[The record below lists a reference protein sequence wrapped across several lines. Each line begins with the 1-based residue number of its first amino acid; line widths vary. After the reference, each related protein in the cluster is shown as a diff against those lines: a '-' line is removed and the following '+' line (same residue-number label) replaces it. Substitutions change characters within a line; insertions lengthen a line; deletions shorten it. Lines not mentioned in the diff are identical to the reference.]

1 MTTRKIDRREAM
13 SLLASA
19 SIASASAFACS
30 PSEIARAHQE
40 VGGERKFFT
49 DHEFDTVRLLADLL
63 IPRDERSGSASDAGV
78 PEWIDFMMS
87 EQPERQIVM
96 RGGLAWI
103 DAMGEKR
110 FDRRFLDA
118 RDAER
123 TALLDDIAY
132 PESTAPELSHGAEF
146 VNRFR
151 DLVATGFFTSKM
163 GFEDLAYRGNTFV
176 TEWTGCPDE
185 ALRNSASTE
194 ASPLEQETSRRLG
207 PRSSERQD
215 SGPGRGRR
223 RSRAPGC
230 PSCARAQ
237 ARARR

>member
-19 SIASASAFACS
+19 SIASAFACS
-30 PSEIARAHQE
+30 PSEIARAHQK

-49 DHEFDTVRLLADLL
+49 DHEFDTVRLLADLF

-103 DAMGEKR
+103 DAMCEKR

-185 ALRNSASTE
+185 ALRK
-194 ASPLEQETSRRLG
+194 LG
-207 PRSSERQD
+207 VDRS
-215 SGPGRGRR
+215 
-223 RSRAPGC
+223 
-230 PSCARAQ
+230 
-237 ARARR
+237 

>member
-1 MTTRKIDRREAM
+1 MTNRTIDRREAL

-19 SIASASAFACS
+19 SIAATFICT

-40 VGGERKFFT
+40 VSGVDGERKFFT
-49 DHEFDTVRLLADLL
+49 NHEFDTVKLLTDLF

-103 DAMGEKR
+103 DALCEKR
-110 FDRRFLDA
+110 FDHRFLDA

-132 PESTAPELSHGAEF
+132 PDSTAPELSHGAEF

-163 GFEDLAYRGNTFV
+163 GFEDLDYRGNTFV

-185 ALRNSASTE
+185 ALRK
-194 ASPLEQETSRRLG
+194 LG
-207 PRSSERQD
+207 VD
-215 SGPGRGRR
+215 
-223 RSRAPGC
+223 
-230 PSCARAQ
+230 
-237 ARARR
+237 

>member
-1 MTTRKIDRREAM
+1 MTNRTIDRREAL

-19 SIASASAFACS
+19 SIASTFICT

-40 VGGERKFFT
+40 VSGVDGERKFFT
-49 DHEFDTVRLLADLL
+49 NHEFDTVKLLADLF

-103 DAMGEKR
+103 DALCEKR
-110 FDRRFLDA
+110 FDHRFLDA

-132 PESTAPELSHGAEF
+132 PDSTAPELSHGAEF

-163 GFEDLAYRGNTFV
+163 GFEDLDYRGNTFV

-185 ALRNSASTE
+185 ALRK
-194 ASPLEQETSRRLG
+194 LG
-207 PRSSERQD
+207 VD
-215 SGPGRGRR
+215 
-223 RSRAPGC
+223 
-230 PSCARAQ
+230 
-237 ARARR
+237 